1 MTDLDFAEA
10 KLKADQAEYEREK
23 RREEN
28 RLMAEE
34 AHDVY
39 QALVNVGF
47 SDDQA
52 WKIFEGMLATALSA
66 L

>member
-39 QALVNVGF
+39 QALVNAGF

-52 WKIFEGMLATALSA
+52 WKIFEGMLANALSA